1 MATFEKD
8 FILRQIRQ
16 LVQLIARIVLRTHA
30 EGQYASGL
38 EEVRA
43 TMEGYL
49 GFDYEML
56 GRIDPASAAL
66 LVHDGEAL
74 RTLAWIAAQEGELL
88 EGAGDPAAA
97 QDQRR
102 PALALYA
109 ECAKRYPGEAAAC
122 LEAARALAA
131 ETETGQLAKKYRRW
145 LEPQLPA
152 RDRTGP
158 GSLLD

>member
-16 LVQLIARIVLRTHA
+16 LVRLIARIVLQARA

-43 TMEGYL
+43 TMEGHL
-49 GFDYEML
+49 GFDYEVL

-66 LVHDGEAL
+66 LVHDGEVL
-74 RTLAWIAAQEGELL
+74 RTLAWITAQEGELL
-88 EGAGDPAAA
+88 DGANDLAAA

-102 PALALYA
+102 RALALYA
-109 ECAKRYPGEAAAC
+109 ECAERYPGEAAAC
-122 LEAARALAA
+122 REAACALAIK
-131 ETETGQLAKKYRRW
+131 TETGLLAEQYRRW
-145 LEPQLPA
+145 LDSQPPA
-152 RDRTGP
+152 G
-158 GSLLD
+158 